1 MIYEVFLDGKPLYY
15 PNDEEA
21 IIYNSKLEEELNDS
35 GTFECTVPKTNP
47 LFDQIYPRV
56 SMVQILRDGKE
67 IFYGQVRTYEEEFE
81 GEKEMTCVGEL
92 AFLYDS
98 IQPQERYQNQT
109 PQQFFN
115 RLVNWHNSQVEAE
128 KKFEPGIVTVTDPNN
143 SIYRYTNYED
153 TLSDL
158 RDKLCDSLDGYLRV
172 RKADSKRYL
181 DLVRQEDYG
190 KYCDQPIKMGY
201 NLLDYVK
208 KDSGEAIYTV
218 LIPLGA
224 RLDES
229 EVEGLDAYTNIKSVN
244 DGKDYIC
251 NEEAIKK
258 FGLVWTTQKWDDVT
272 VPENLLRKGKQ
283 WLETNQYESIT
294 LELTAIDMSMLNQNI
309 DTFDLGD
316 TIRVIAKPFGLDAT
330 YPVRKKTT
338 YLQEPEKNTIVLSNT
353 ELSKSYT
360 KKVQATLDDLQQ
372 SLPQEKTLLEMARNN
387 ATQLI
392 KSATEGNIFFVN
404 DDQGRPKEFLI
415 MDQPDINTAQKV
427 WRWNMNGLGYSNT
440 GYNGEYGLAITMDG
454 QIVGERVTAHSISA
468 EQLTVEY
475 KKTLSEEIKTAAG
488 GAVDTANGYTD
499 DQLENYYTTTTIDS
513 KFGVT
518 DGAITAEVDRATQA
532 ENSISGNFN
541 ASIEILSDQIES
553 KVDSNGVE
561 SIITQKAD
569 SIRLKADKIAWSS
582 TYSSMTENGKLTC
595 QSAKLTDVTAT
606 GKMTTENGDRKVE
619 MSNGRL
625 HIYYNDQDLGL
636 IGGNGFDKYP
646 DKEGL
651 NFDLEMT
658 GDYMSWA
665 AQETSGGL
673 YNTKWTYVRD
683 AFSSYRGDALNAGC
697 DIDMHNYTLHNVKWP
712 DGGIN
717 GTIKFSQVYGVA
729 SDGTAEHWSND
740 CMMQFKNGILV
751 QGAWH
756 NY

>member
-229 EVEGLDAYTNIKSVN
+229 
-244 DGKDYIC
+244 
-251 NEEAIKK
+251 
-258 FGLVWTTQKWDDVT
+258 
-272 VPENLLRKGKQ
+272 
-283 WLETNQYESIT
+283 
-294 LELTAIDMSMLNQNI
+294 
-309 DTFDLGD
+309 
-316 TIRVIAKPFGLDAT
+316 
-330 YPVRKKTT
+330 
-338 YLQEPEKNTIVLSNT
+338 
-353 ELSKSYT
+353 
-360 KKVQATLDDLQQ
+360 
-372 SLPQEKTLLEMARNN
+372 
-387 ATQLI
+387 
-392 KSATEGNIFFVN
+392 
-404 DDQGRPKEFLI
+404 
-415 MDQPDINTAQKV
+415 
-427 WRWNMNGLGYSNT
+427 
-440 GYNGEYGLAITMDG
+440 
-454 QIVGERVTAHSISA
+454 
-468 EQLTVEY
+468 
-475 KKTLSEEIKTAAG
+475 
-488 GAVDTANGYTD
+488 
-499 DQLENYYTTTTIDS
+499 
-513 KFGVT
+513 
-518 DGAITAEVDRATQA
+518 
-532 ENSISGNFN
+532 
-541 ASIEILSDQIES
+541 
-553 KVDSNGVE
+553 
-561 SIITQKAD
+561 
-569 SIRLKADKIAWSS
+569 
-582 TYSSMTENGKLTC
+582 
-595 QSAKLTDVTAT
+595 
-606 GKMTTENGDRKVE
+606 
-619 MSNGRL
+619 
-625 HIYYNDQDLGL
+625 
-636 IGGNGFDKYP
+636 
-646 DKEGL
+646 
-651 NFDLEMT
+651 
-658 GDYMSWA
+658 
-665 AQETSGGL
+665 
-673 YNTKWTYVRD
+673 
-683 AFSSYRGDALNAGC
+683 
-697 DIDMHNYTLHNVKWP
+697 
-712 DGGIN
+712 
-717 GTIKFSQVYGVA
+717 
-729 SDGTAEHWSND
+729 
-740 CMMQFKNGILV
+740 
-751 QGAWH
+751 
-756 NY
+756 